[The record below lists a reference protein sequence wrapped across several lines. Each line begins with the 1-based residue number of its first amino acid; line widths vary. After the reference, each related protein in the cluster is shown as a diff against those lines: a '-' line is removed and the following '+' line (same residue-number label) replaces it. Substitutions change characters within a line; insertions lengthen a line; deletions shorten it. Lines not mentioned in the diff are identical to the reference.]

1 VSVVFRLNECPIN
14 RPREGVSCARR
25 YLRTALRSA
34 PAFAGLNAWPP
45 GRTHSSRFPRGFFLR
60 SALSRLLFSSISSV
74 CGPAWGG
81 ASCARP
87 VVLVPPSL
95 EVGPRVVGASAAC
108 SRCLLCAGARRPV
121 SLWRLLCRPSPR
133 AASSCGALLSYRFKQ
148 SPPADP
154 SHYHTV
160 VQSRAPGQ
168 TPTLGCSDGSGD
180 ASGTVARPAARFAE
194 RRCMACRVIASIQH
208 QLSELGAPHRSR
220 PTLVREA
227 RASQRGAC
235 PGPSSEQ
242 YSLRTSPRGRI
253 QGGR

>member
-1 VSVVFRLNECPIN
+1 MVVSVVFRLNECPIN

-74 CGPAWGG
+74 CGPARGG

-87 VVLVPPSL
+87 VVLVSPSL
-95 EVGPRVVGASAAC
+95 EVGPRVVGLC
-108 SRCLLCAGARRPV
+108 SLFSLLAAGARRPV

-133 AASSCGALLSYRFKQ
+133 AASFCGALLSYRFKQ

-154 SHYHTV
+154 LHYHR
-160 VQSRAPGQ
+160 S
-168 TPTLGCSDGSGD
+168 
-180 ASGTVARPAARFAE
+180 
-194 RRCMACRVIASIQH
+194 SI
-208 QLSELGAPHRSR
+208 SR
-220 PTLVREA
+220 PRTLQRSVA
-227 RASQRGAC
+227 ATAAATRA
-235 PGPSSEQ
+235 GP
-242 YSLRTSPRGRI
+242 
-253 QGGR
+253 

>member
-1 VSVVFRLNECPIN
+1 
-14 RPREGVSCARR
+14 VSCARR

-87 VVLVPPSL
+87 VVLVRLPPSL
-95 EVGPRVVGASAAC
+95 EVGPRVVGLC
-108 SRCLLCAGARRPV
+108 SLFSLLAAGARRPV

-180 ASGTVARPAARFAE
+180 ASGTVARPATRFAE
-194 RRCMACRVIASIQH
+194 RRCMACRGR
-208 QLSELGAPHRSR
+208 LSTA
-220 PTLVREA
+220 PTL
-227 RASQRGAC
+227 RAGSTPSEQAN
-235 PGPSSEQ
+235 PGP
-242 YSLRTSPRGRI
+242 RGPCFAAQCLSGAFVGAI
-253 QGGR
+253 

>member
-1 VSVVFRLNECPIN
+1 MSVVFRLNECPIN

-87 VVLVPPSL
+87 VVLVRLPPSL
-95 EVGPRVVGASAAC
+95 EVGPRVVGLC
-108 SRCLLCAGARRPV
+108 SLFSLLAAGALAAPCLCGGCFAAPLRGRLPPV
-121 SLWRLLCRPSPR
+121 VRFFLIDLSR
-133 AASSCGALLSYRFKQ
+133 AL
-148 SPPADP
+148 PPTL
-154 SHYHTV
+154 HTTTI

-180 ASGTVARPAARFAE
+180 ASGTVARPATRFAE
-194 RRCMACRVIASIQH
+194 RRCMACRGR
-208 QLSELGAPHRSR
+208 LSTA
-220 PTLVREA
+220 PTL
-227 RASQRGAC
+227 RAGSTPSEQAN
-235 PGPSSEQ
+235 PGP
-242 YSLRTSPRGRI
+242 RGPCFAAQCLSGAFVGAI
-253 QGGR
+253 